1 MNSQNKATKEV
12 IEAFDSSLLKF
23 SINNPSIDIYIENE
37 NCKLFNCWNEK
48 SFSFSFSKGENLRF
62 LEDIYIYP
70 ETIAIFHRDS
80 GIYEFIFAPLDKKF
94 SRDFTLQYEGETFDL
109 YYNQPSDDFVALIR
123 KFEAITESDYTDVF
137 INLYRYSTFYKFYKL
152 TDEKVWYPTNFFIK
166 GKFESSPKMDDRL
179 RFFKHVN
186 FYMSFFDKKSP
197 VIVIREIKKQ
207 SDTEESATEKKE
219 PFPNKIVGRKIDDVV
234 LDLFAA
240 ARDTDSSRSKF
251 IFYYQILEFYSYYYF
266 DSELKKKVNRIIRNP
281 DLIDCEKE
289 YSQKIIEVIRDSMNK
304 QKDESVKQE
313 AMISDFCAIED
324 VESIIKRHI
333 NNYIQDVKFDGGYV
347 FKKLADKEEALFAI
361 SDLIKM
367 LAKRLEKIR
376 NVLVHA
382 RENRE
387 NTVIAPTKKNARL
400 LNPYVLLIQ
409 KIAETL
415 AYRYE

>member
-1 MNSQNKATKEV
+1 MNSQNKATKEI

-23 SINNPSIDIYIENE
+23 SSNNPSVEIYIENE
-37 NCKLFNCWNEK
+37 NCKLFNCWDDK
-48 SFSFSFSKGENLRF
+48 SFCFTFNKKNDLTF

-70 ETIAIFHRDS
+70 ETIAIFHKNL
-80 GIYEFIFAPLDKKF
+80 GVYEFIFTPLDKEF
-94 SRDFTLQYEGETFDL
+94 LRNFTLQYEGESFDM
-109 YYNQPSDDFVALIR
+109 YYDKPSAEFIALINT
-123 KFEAITESDYTDVF
+123 FEEIAESDYTDVL
-137 INLYRYSTFYKFYKL
+137 IPLYRYSSFYKSIDIK
-152 TDEKVWYPTNFFIK
+152 DWYPTNFFIK
-166 GKFESSPKMDDRL
+166 GNFNSISKMDDKL

-186 FYMSFFDKKSP
+186 FYMSYYDKNSP
-197 VIVIREIKKQ
+197 IIIIRETKKQ
-207 SDTEESATEKKE
+207 SDTEENTTEKKE
-219 PFPNKIVGRKIDDVV
+219 PFPNKIIGRKIDDVV

-240 ARDTDSSRSKF
+240 ARDTDSPRFKY

-289 YSQKIIEVIRDSMNK
+289 YSQKLIEVIRESVNN
-304 QKDESVKQE
+304 QKSESVKQE
-313 AMISDFCAIED
+313 TMISDLCEIQDIEP
-324 VESIIKRHI
+324 IIRKHI
-333 NNYIQDVKFDGGYV
+333 NSYINDVKFDGGYI
-347 FKKLADKEEALFAI
+347 FKKLAEKEDALFAI
-361 SDLIKM
+361 SDLIKT

-400 LNPYVLLIQ
+400 LKPYLVLIQ